1 MSADH
6 TQAQSEEELR
16 RAQQMSARHSA
27 PPTEAPGYSVQQQ
40 LGVGA
45 FGEVW
50 LGFEKKT
57 GRRVAI
63 KFYAHEQ
70 SVNWSNISREVEK
83 LVFLSADRYVVQLL
97 DVGWDAAP
105 PYYVMEYLEHGSL
118 DELITREGSLPVAEA
133 VEIFREVAIGLT
145 RAHGKAVLHCDLKP
159 GNILLDQDRQ
169 PRLADFGQARM
180 SNEQKPALGTLFYM
194 APEQAD
200 LQALPDARWDV
211 YALGAVMHA
220 MLTGEPPYRDSDS
233 IAEIASSG
241 ALSQRLEKY
250 RQVINTQPPL
260 DLRRKCR
267 GLDRPLAEIIER
279 CLAVNPNERFAG
291 PQQVL
296 EALAERAEARS
307 RRPLMVSLFVAPLLL
322 FLVMAFFGWRGFQEA
337 IRQTDRGLTK
347 QAQESNDWAAQFA
360 AGLVSHEIER
370 YFAAVERVAADPE
383 FRQLVADV
391 EEVAGRTPEFQLLN
405 DPRNNDLQDD
415 VRKEFDALPQRLELQ
430 ARVEAMMRSADLP
443 RAASWFVCNT
453 QGTHLAAAFDTQP
466 SRTPIGRN
474 FSYRTYFHGG
484 RQDVTLDAS
493 QQAPRQHIR
502 QTHLSAA
509 FPSTATDAWKV
520 AVSTPII
527 KDGQFVGILAL
538 TVELGDFMKFEGGA
552 TQFAVLV
559 DNRPGAQRG
568 VILQHPLFNEV
579 LKKQEKLPQRFSQY
593 RVDLADLA
601 ARHSLLYRDPLGDDK
616 AGAAYAKDWIVAQA
630 PVFQSHDH
638 AGSDG
643 RNEPGKHQHVD
654 SGLVVLVQEDYE
666 AAIAPVHRLSARLI
680 REGVSALLVFLAV
693 VVALWYFVQRMF
705 IGSRSVTKR
714 AALGPHATT
723 SLHKQETLET
733 PPND

>member
-1 MSADH
+1 MSSDH

-40 LGVGA
+40 LGAGA

-97 DVGWDAAP
+97 DVGWDATP

-118 DELITREGSLPVAEA
+118 DELITRQGSLPVAEA
-133 VEIFREVAIGLT
+133 ADIFREVAIGLT

-159 GNILLDQDRQ
+159 GNILLDQDHQ

-260 DLRRKCR
+260 DLRRRCR

-307 RRPLMVSLFVAPLLL
+307 SRPLMVSLFVAPLLL

-370 YFAAVERVAADPE
+370 YF
-383 FRQLVADV
+383 
-391 EEVAGRTPEFQLLN
+391 
-405 DPRNNDLQDD
+405 
-415 VRKEFDALPQRLELQ
+415 
-430 ARVEAMMRSADLP
+430 
-443 RAASWFVCNT
+443 
-453 QGTHLAAAFDTQP
+453 
-466 SRTPIGRN
+466 
-474 FSYRTYFHGG
+474 
-484 RQDVTLDAS
+484 
-493 QQAPRQHIR
+493 
-502 QTHLSAA
+502 
-509 FPSTATDAWKV
+509 V
-520 AVSTPII
+520 AV
-527 KDGQFVGILAL
+527 
-538 TVELGDFMKFEGGA
+538 
-552 TQFAVLV
+552 
-559 DNRPGAQRG
+559 
-568 VILQHPLFNEV
+568 
-579 LKKQEKLPQRFSQY
+579 
-593 RVDLADLA
+593 
-601 ARHSLLYRDPLGDDK
+601 
-616 AGAAYAKDWIVAQA
+616 
-630 PVFQSHDH
+630 
-638 AGSDG
+638 
-643 RNEPGKHQHVD
+643 
-654 SGLVVLVQEDYE
+654 
-666 AAIAPVHRLSARLI
+666 
-680 REGVSALLVFLAV
+680 
-693 VVALWYFVQRMF
+693 
-705 IGSRSVTKR
+705 
-714 AALGPHATT
+714 
-723 SLHKQETLET
+723 
-733 PPND
+733 